1 MQFEEF
7 KTFLNAARQFQN
19 VHLTLFCQDMK
30 HKKEATIYDIASK
43 LSISTATVSRALQNH
58 PSVSKKTKDSILKTA
73 KELGY
78 RYNTFAANL
87 RTQRTNTIGFLV
99 HELNS
104 TFITSVLAGVEK
116 VTTEAGFDLLIAHSS
131 ESYKKE
137 VANANNL
144 FHKRVDGLIASLA
157 FETKDLEHFQPFI
170 EKNVPII
177 FFDRVEES
185 NEIPAVIID
194 NYKAGYQATKHLI
207 EQGCKRIVLVTAS
220 LNRNVYLQRQQGYK
234 DALLEHGLK
243 YKEDLVIV
251 NDLSEKAGAAAA
263 QQILKMRQ
271 RPDGIFITNDFVAA
285 VCMQVLKDNGIRI
298 PEDMAIVG
306 FNNDAISKLVEP
318 HLTTINYPGKDMGEI
333 AARALVEHLNGLKD
347 LKTANRIIIRSD
359 LIVRESSL
367 KKSGKHSR

>member
-1 MQFEEF
+1 
-7 KTFLNAARQFQN
+7 
-19 VHLTLFCQDMK
+19 MK

-367 KKSGKHSR
+367 KKSGKHSK